1 MIDGF
6 DPIDTFED
14 TASVRVSHREKHLFS
29 APGTKQSLRP
39 VDYLPARLYL
49 AITTPA
55 SLWIFSSNHPIRL
68 IIMPFEHFYFHSNYL
83 VTWHWPLQVGAF
95 GDDLAAMSPGY
106 WTHFLTTVRTR
117 NIREKHDL
125 VLMTGDRLA
134 PVLSWLDSGA
144 VFSADV
150 IVILMSRDALRQMG
164 SGLQWKNTYKLCRFA
179 AERKGASGIFLL
191 ATELPLSEWVERL
204 VVELSHNNNIVE
216 ALKKG
221 STQGY
226 CIYDI
231 KLEKETRLSFL
242 LRGMALGLRS
252 AYFPP
257 EPITTPIDFTLQ
269 TLSPHQLADYLEQ
282 SLLWG
287 SPEELYDSEKRGASS
302 IAALTKSIYPIADKL
317 NFPIFHRDI
326 AMKGRGISE
335 TVTRGWW
342 LPEAAT
348 SGLESYN
355 TAPEVPRYLQARVG
369 DAGSEEPDFLQHSTH
384 YPLQVRIGLPEASWS
399 HGDLAFP
406 DNLVFP
412 TTKGQKETIQLIFTY
427 QGGEILQQKDLLLP
441 LYSNSEVVDFT
452 FGTPAEGALF
462 TGELYAYHK
471 NRLLQKLT
479 IEAPLGDNSSPGAKK
494 GLRLKVIFCARKELN
509 NLDARQDFG
518 ASLFYDTD
526 KGKEGRLSGIKD
538 QQPINLNIPKAM
550 EGILQDI
557 KDDIE
562 EAVID
567 TNSHPQDLTHPNNVE
582 LLKKLAYKGNLIF
595 VNHLQRMELTGPLQI
610 VTSRNEFIP
619 LDLVYT
625 YPPPDPNGG
634 LCPNA
639 VAALQEGACR
649 NCMDKQTSP
658 APFVCPFGF
667 LGFSQ
672 VIERHT
678 TEAPGSTNADYTIKA
693 EPSAGR
699 DILSILENTLY
710 ASSTKVGAT
719 DPGLESAILACI
731 DKHSPKYAK
740 VDTWT
745 AWTKT
750 TQTENPDTQ
759 ILLVHVEP
767 SVYKVDQ
774 IEIGTE
780 LLLQNLLDNTKIKPN
795 PAERSPFM
803 IVIGCETLHL
813 AAHGFDISSQLIN
826 YGAAIVLSNFTKI
839 RGSQAGLILTQLV
852 QLLSDHPGKEMVLG
866 EVVLRLKQI
875 LLSRGVMASFALIV
889 QGDADWKIR
898 THV

>member
-1 MIDGF
+1 
-6 DPIDTFED
+6 
-14 TASVRVSHREKHLFS
+14 
-29 APGTKQSLRP
+29 
-39 VDYLPARLYL
+39 
-49 AITTPA
+49 
-55 SLWIFSSNHPIRL
+55 
-68 IIMPFEHFYFHSNYL
+68 MPFEHFYFQSNHL

-95 GDDLAAMSPGY
+95 GDDLAALSPGY

-134 PVLSWLDSGA
+134 PILSWLYSGA
-144 VFSADV
+144 AFDADV
-150 IVILMSRDALRQMG
+150 IAILVNKDTIRQTG
-164 SGLQWKNTYKLCRFA
+164 FSPQWTNTYKLCRLI
-179 AERKGASGIFLL
+179 AERKGASGIFIL

-204 VVELSHNNNIVE
+204 VVELSHNNNVIE

-221 STQGY
+221 STEGY

-231 KLEKETRLSFL
+231 KLEKETRLTFL
-242 LRGMALGLRS
+242 LQGLTSGLRS
-252 AYFPP
+252 INFPP
-257 EPITTPIDFTLQ
+257 DTITTPIDYTLQ

-287 SPEELYDSEKRGASS
+287 NPKELYNSEKRGASS
-302 IAALTKSIYPIADKL
+302 IASVTKSLYPIADKL
-317 NFPIFHRDI
+317 NFPIFHQDI
-326 AMKGRGISE
+326 EILPPKR
-335 TVTRGWW
+335 TRG
-342 LPEAAT
+342 PAPHEHDGRAVPAAPPSRQPT
-348 SGLESYN
+348 PSPAPPSALEL
-355 TAPEVPRYLQARVG
+355 PRYLQARVG
-369 DAGSEEPDFLQHSTH
+369 GTDGEAPGILQHSTR

-399 HGDLAFP
+399 HGDMAFP
-406 DNLVFP
+406 DNIVFP
-412 TTKGQKETIQLIFTY
+412 KTTEQEEAIQLIFTH
-427 QGGEILQQKDLLLP
+427 QGGEILQQKGLLLRP
-441 LYSNSEVVDFT
+441 YINSEIVDFT
-452 FGTPAEGALF
+452 FETPAEGTLF

-471 NRLLQKLT
+471 NRLLQKLR
-479 IEAPLGDNSSPGAKK
+479 IEAALAGKSAPGIAPLGDAPSPGTPPPANHPPPGTEK
-494 GLRLKVIFCARKELN
+494 GLRLKVVFCARKELN
-509 NLDARQDFG
+509 NLEARQNFG

-526 KGKEGRLSGIKD
+526 TEKDGRLSGIND
-538 QQPINLNIPKAM
+538 QQPLNLNIPKAM
-550 EGILQDI
+550 EGILQKI

-562 EAVID
+562 DTVID
-567 TNSHPQDLTHPNNVE
+567 TNSYPQDLAHPNNVE

-595 VNHLQRMELTGPLQI
+595 VNHLQQMELKGPLQI

-625 YPPPDPNGG
+625 FPPPDPNGG

-639 VAALQEGACR
+639 IAALQEGACR
-649 NCMDKQTSP
+649 NCMDKHTSP
-658 APFVCPFGF
+658 AKFVCPFGF

-678 TEAPGSTNADYTIKA
+678 TEAPGSTNVDYTIKA

-699 DILSILENTLY
+699 DVLSVLEKPLY
-710 ASSTKVGAT
+710 ASSIKVGAA
-719 DPGLESAILACI
+719 DPTLETNILSCI
-731 DKHSPKYAK
+731 NKYSTQYAKK

-745 AWTKT
+745 AWTKI

-767 SVYKVDQ
+767 SVYDIDQ

-780 LLLQNLLDNTKIKPN
+780 SLLQNLLDSTKIKPN
-795 PAERSPFM
+795 PAQRSPFM
-803 IVIGCETLHL
+803 IVIGCETIDL

-839 RGSQAGLILTQLV
+839 RGSQAGQILTHLV
-852 QLLSDHPGKEMVLG
+852 QLLADHPGKEMVLG

-875 LLSRGVMASFALIV
+875 LLSQGIMASLALIV